1 MSENTSVRNVTRWVM
16 TSQGEPCESRS
27 EVLESPPAGEVV
39 VEVAG
44 CGVCHT
50 DISFLHMGVPTR
62 GALPLALGHEISGT
76 VVELGGAVDESL
88 LGQAVLVP
96 AVLPCGECELCRD
109 GHRRICRAQVMP
121 GNDRHGGFA
130 SHVTVPAR
138 YLCPVPEAVLAR
150 HELWELSVVADAI
163 TTPFQAV
170 RSSEL
175 AAGDLA
181 VCIGAGGIGIHGVQI
196 AAAVGAKVIALDIDD
211 EKLAV
216 AREYG
221 AGAVVNTKGLEIKEI
236 KGQVK
241 AAAKELGAPSSRW
254 RIFETSGT
262 KPGQETAFALLNHG
276 AHLSVVGFTLA
287 KLELR
292 LSNLMA
298 FDATA
303 RGNWGCDAAL
313 YPEVLEWIGDGRI
326 RVSPFVEKHA
336 LADINSVLDAAHH
349 GTLKRRAVLVP

>member
-1 MSENTSVRNVTRWVM
+1 MSELQVTRWVM
-16 TSQGEPCESRS
+16 TAQGQPCESVS
-27 EVLESPPAGEVV
+27 ETMDTPPAGEVV

-62 GALPLALGHEISGT
+62 APLPLALGHEISGK
-76 VVELGGAVDESL
+76 VVKLGDRVDENL
-88 LGQAVLVP
+88 LGVDVLVP
-96 AVLPCGECELCRD
+96 AVMPCGECELCKG
-109 GHRRICRAQVMP
+109 GHGRICRAQVMP

-138 YLCPVPEAVLAR
+138 YLCLVPEAVMAK

-170 RSSEL
+170 RNSGL
-175 AAGDLA
+175 AVGELA
-181 VCIGAGGIGIHGVQI
+181 VCIGVGGIGIHGVQI

-211 EKLAV
+211 DKLAV

-221 AGAVVNTKGLEIKEI
+221 ADVVINTRELGFKEI

-241 AAAKELGAPSSRW
+241 AAAKELGAPPVRW

-262 KPGQETAFALLNHG
+262 KPGQETAFGLLNHG
-276 AHLSVVGFTLA
+276 AHLAIVGFTLA
-287 KLELR
+287 KSELR

-298 FDATA
+298 FDATVQ
-303 RGNWGCDAAL
+303 GNWGCDATL

-326 RVSPFVEKHA
+326 MVSPFVEKHA
-336 LADINSVLDAAHH
+336 LADINSVLDAAHE
-349 GTLKRRAVLVP
+349 GTLKRRGVLVP

>member
-1 MSENTSVRNVTRWVM
+1 MSERQISRWVM
-16 TSQGEPCESRS
+16 TAQGQPCESVS
-27 EVLESPPAGEVV
+27 EKMETPPAGEVV
-39 VEVAG
+39 VAVAG

-62 GALPLALGHEISGT
+62 APLPLALGHEISGK
-76 VVELGGAVDESL
+76 VVELGDGVDEKL

-96 AVLPCGECELCRD
+96 AVMPCGECALCKS
-109 GHRRICRAQVMP
+109 GHRRICRGQVMP

-138 YLCPVPEAVLAR
+138 YLCPVPEAVMAK

-163 TTPFQAV
+163 TTPFQSV
-170 RSSEL
+170 RSSGL

-181 VCIGAGGIGIHGVQI
+181 VCIGAGGIGIHGVQV

-211 EKLAV
+211 DKLAV

-221 AGAVVNTKGLEIKEI
+221 AGAVVNTRDLGIKEVKGL
-236 KGQVK
+236 VK
-241 AAAKELGAPSSRW
+241 AAAKELGAPPVRW

-262 KPGQETAFALLNHG
+262 KPGQETAYALLNFG
-276 AHLSVVGFTLA
+276 GHLSVVGFTMA

-303 RGNWGCDAAL
+303 QGNWGCDAAL

-326 RVSPFVEKHA
+326 QVSPFVEKFA
-336 LADINSVLDAAHH
+336 LVDINSVLDQAHA
-349 GTLKRRAVLVP
+349 GTLKRRGVLVP

>member
-1 MSENTSVRNVTRWVM
+1 MSDHNSARNITRWVM
-16 TSQGEPCESRS
+16 TAQGEPCESVS
-27 EVLESPPAGEVV
+27 EKLDAPPPGEVV

-62 GALPLALGHEISGT
+62 AALPLALGHEISGL
-76 VVELGGAVDESL
+76 VAELGSGVDESL
-88 LGQAVLVP
+88 LGKAVLVP
-96 AVLPCGECELCRD
+96 AVMPCGECALCKG
-109 GHRRICRAQVMP
+109 GHGRICRAQVMP

-130 SHVTVPAR
+130 THVTVPAR
-138 YLCPVPEAVLAR
+138 FVCPVPENVLAK

-170 RSSEL
+170 RSSGL
-175 AAGDLA
+175 APGDLA

-196 AAAVGAKVIALDIDD
+196 AAAVGAKVIALDID
-211 EKLAV
+211 ESKLAV
-216 AREYG
+216 AREHG
-221 AGAVVNTKGLEIKEI
+221 ADAVVNTKDLGFKEI

-241 AAAKELGAPSSRW
+241 AAAKELGAPPVRW

-262 KPGQETAFALLNHG
+262 KPGQETAYGLLNFG
-276 AHLSVVGFTLA
+276 AHLAVVGFTLA
-287 KLELR
+287 KSELR

-298 FDATA
+298 FDATVQ
-303 RGNWGCDAAL
+303 GNWGCDATL

-326 RVSPFVEKHA
+326 KVSPFVEKFA
-336 LADINSVLDAAHH
+336 LADINSVLDQAHA
-349 GTLKRRAVLVP
+349 GTLKRRGVLVP

>member
-1 MSENTSVRNVTRWVM
+1 MSELQVTRWVM
-16 TSQGEPCESRS
+16 TVQGQPCESVS
-27 EVLESPPAGEVV
+27 ETLDTPPAGEVV

-62 GALPLALGHEISGT
+62 AQLPLALGHEISGK
-76 VVELGGAVDESL
+76 VVKLGDRVDENL
-88 LGQAVLVP
+88 LGVDVLVP
-96 AVLPCGECELCRD
+96 AVMPCGVCELCQG
-109 GHRRICRAQVMP
+109 GHGRICRAQIMP

-138 YLCPVPEAVLAR
+138 YLCPIPEAVMAK

-170 RSSEL
+170 RSSGL
-175 AAGDLA
+175 TAGDLA
-181 VCIGAGGIGIHGVQI
+181 ICIGTGGIGIHGVQI

-211 EKLAV
+211 DKLAV
-216 AREYG
+216 ASEYG
-221 AGAVVNTKGLEIKEI
+221 AGAVINTKDLGFKEI

-241 AAAKELGAPSSRW
+241 AAAKELGAPATRW

-262 KPGQETAFALLNHG
+262 KPGQETAYGLLNFG
-276 AHLSVVGFTLA
+276 AHLAIVGFTLA
-287 KLELR
+287 KSEIR

-303 RGNWGCDAAL
+303 QGNWGCDATL

-326 RVSPFVEKHA
+326 KVSPFVEKHA
-336 LADINSVLDAAHH
+336 LEEINSVLDAAHA
-349 GTLKRRAVLVP
+349 GTLKRRGVLVP

>member
-1 MSENTSVRNVTRWVM
+1 MSELQVTRWVM
-16 TSQGEPCESRS
+16 TAQGQPCESVS
-27 EVLESPPAGEVV
+27 EKLDAPPAGEVV

-62 GALPLALGHEISGT
+62 AQLPLALGHEISGKVIT
-76 VVELGGAVDESL
+76 LGDGVDETL
-88 LGQAVLVP
+88 LGVDVLVP
-96 AVLPCGECELCRD
+96 AVMPCGECELCQG
-109 GHRRICRAQVMP
+109 GHGRICRAQIMP

-130 SHVTVPAR
+130 THVTVPAR
-138 YLCPVPEAVLAR
+138 YLCPVPQAVMAK
-150 HELWELSVVADAI
+150 HELWELSVVADAV

-170 RSSEL
+170 RSSGL
-175 AAGDLA
+175 SAGDLA
-181 VCIGAGGIGIHGVQI
+181 ICIGTGGIGIHGVQI

-216 AREYG
+216 AREHG
-221 AGAVVNTKGLEIKEI
+221 AGAVINTRELGFKEI
-236 KGQVK
+236 KGAVK
-241 AAAKELGAPSSRW
+241 AAAKELGAPSTRW

-262 KPGQETAFALLNHG
+262 KPGQETAYGLLNHG
-276 AHLSVVGFTLA
+276 AHLAIVGFTLA
-287 KLELR
+287 KSEIR

-303 RGNWGCDAAL
+303 QGNWGCDATL

-326 RVSPFVEKHA
+326 KVSPFVEKHA
-336 LADINSVLDAAHH
+336 LEDINSVLDAAHA
-349 GTLKRRAVLVP
+349 GTLKRRGVLVP

>member
-1 MSENTSVRNVTRWVM
+1 MSNHEVTRWVM
-16 TSQGEPCESRS
+16 TAQGLPCESRI
-27 EVLESPPAGEVV
+27 EPLDTPPSGEVI

-62 GALPLALGHEISGT
+62 APLPLALGHEISGK
-76 VVELGGAVDESL
+76 VVKMGDRVDESL
-88 LGQAVLVP
+88 LGRAVLVP
-96 AVLPCGECELCRD
+96 AVMPCGQCELCQS

-138 YLCPVPEAVLAR
+138 YVCPVPAGVLAK

-170 RSSEL
+170 RSSGL
-175 AAGDLA
+175 GRGDLA

-211 EKLAV
+211 DKLAV

-221 AGAVVNTKGLEIKEI
+221 ADAVINTRELGFKEI

-241 AAAKELGAPSSRW
+241 AAAKELGAPQVRW

-262 KPGQETAFALLNHG
+262 KAGQETAYGLLNHG

-287 KLELR
+287 KSELR

-303 RGNWGCDAAL
+303 QGNWGCDAAL

-326 RVSPFVEKHA
+326 QVSPFVEKFA
-336 LADINSVLDAAHH
+336 LGDINSVLDAAHA
-349 GTLKRRAVLVP
+349 GTLKRRGVLVP

>member
-1 MSENTSVRNVTRWVM
+1 MSELQITRWVM
-16 TSQGEPCESRS
+16 TAQGQPCESVS
-27 EVLESPPAGEVV
+27 ETLDTPPAGEVV

-62 GALPLALGHEISGT
+62 AQLPLALGHEISGK
-76 VVELGGAVDESL
+76 VVKLGDRVDENL
-88 LGQAVLVP
+88 LGVDVLVP
-96 AVLPCGECELCRD
+96 AVMPCGVCELCQG
-109 GHRRICRAQVMP
+109 GHGRICRAQIMP

-138 YLCPVPEAVLAR
+138 YLCPIPEAVMAK

-170 RSSEL
+170 RSSGL
-175 AAGDLA
+175 TAGDLA
-181 VCIGAGGIGIHGVQI
+181 ICIGTGGIGIHGVQI

-211 EKLAV
+211 DKLAV
-216 AREYG
+216 ASEYG
-221 AGAVVNTKGLEIKEI
+221 AGAVINTKDLGFKEI

-241 AAAKELGAPSSRW
+241 AAAKELGAPATRW

-262 KPGQETAFALLNHG
+262 KPGQETAYGLLNFG
-276 AHLSVVGFTLA
+276 AHLAIVGFTLA
-287 KLELR
+287 KSEIR

-303 RGNWGCDAAL
+303 QGNWGCDATL

-326 RVSPFVEKHA
+326 KVSPFVEKHA
-336 LADINSVLDAAHH
+336 LEEINSVLDAAHA
-349 GTLKRRAVLVP
+349 GTLKRRGVLVP

>member
-1 MSENTSVRNVTRWVM
+1 MSPIQATRWVM
-16 TSQGEPCESRS
+16 TAQGSPCESVS
-27 EVLESPPAGEVV
+27 ETLVPAPAGEAVI
-39 VEVAG
+39 EVAG

-50 DISFLHMGVPTR
+50 DISFLHQGVPTR
-62 GALPLALGHEISGT
+62 AALPLALGHEISGK
-76 VVELGGAVDESL
+76 VVELGEGVDESL
-88 LGQAVLVP
+88 LGKAVLVP
-96 AVLPCGECELCRD
+96 AVMPCGECALCKA

-138 YLCPVPEAVLAR
+138 YLCPVPEKVLAS

-170 RSSEL
+170 RSSQL
-175 AAGDLA
+175 GAGDLA

-211 EKLAV
+211 EKLET
-216 AREYG
+216 ARRHG
-221 AGAVVNTKGLEIKEI
+221 AGAVVNTRDLDFKEI
-236 KGQVK
+236 KNQVK
-241 AAAKELGAPSSRW
+241 AAAKELGAPPVCW
-254 RIFETSGT
+254 RIYETSGT
-262 KPGQETAFALLNHG
+262 KAGQETAYGLLNQG

-287 KLELR
+287 KSELR

-303 RGNWGCDAAL
+303 RGNWGCDPTL
-313 YPEVLEWIGDGRI
+313 YPEVLEWIGAGRVK
-326 RVSPFVEKHA
+326 VSPFVEKHA
-336 LADINSVLDAAHH
+336 LSDINAVLDGAHG
-349 GTLKRRAVLVP
+349 GTLKKRAVLVP

>member
-1 MSENTSVRNVTRWVM
+1 MSERQVTRWVM
-16 TSQGEPCESRS
+16 TAQGEPCEIRT
-27 EVLESPPAGEVV
+27 ETLEIPPAGEAV

-50 DISFLHMGVPTR
+50 DISFLHQGVPTR
-62 GALPLALGHEISGT
+62 AALPLALGHEISGT
-76 VVELGGAVDESL
+76 VVELGDGVEESL
-88 LGQAVLVP
+88 LGQVVLVP
-96 AVLPCGECELCRD
+96 AVMPCGECELCNG

-121 GNDRHGGFA
+121 GNDRNGGFA
-130 SHVTVPAR
+130 SHVTVPAT
-138 YLCPVPEAVLAR
+138 YLCPVPAAVMAK

-170 RSSEL
+170 RSSGL

-211 EKLAV
+211 DKLAL

-221 AGAVVNTKGLEIKEI
+221 AGAVVNTRDLGIREIKSL
-236 KGQVK
+236 VK
-241 AAAKELGAPSSRW
+241 AAAKELGAPSTRW
-254 RIFETSGT
+254 RIYETSGT
-262 KPGQETAFALLNHG
+262 KPGQETAYALLNQG

-287 KLELR
+287 KSELR

-298 FDATA
+298 FDATCQ
-303 RGNWGCDAAL
+303 GNWGCDAAL
-313 YPEVLEWIGDGRI
+313 YPEVLAWIGDGRI
-326 RVSPFVEKHA
+326 QVSPFVEKFD
-336 LADINSVLDAAHH
+336 LTDINTVLDAAHA
-349 GTLKRRAVLVP
+349 GTLKRRGVLVP

>member
-1 MSENTSVRNVTRWVM
+1 MSERQVTRWVM
-16 TSQGEPCESRS
+16 TAQGQPCESVS
-27 EVLESPPAGEVV
+27 ETMDTPPADEAV

-62 GALPLALGHEISGT
+62 AALPLALGHEISGK
-76 VVELGGAVDESL
+76 VVELGEGVDESL
-88 LGQAVLVP
+88 LGRVVLVP
-96 AVLPCGECELCRD
+96 AVMPCGECELCKG
-109 GHRRICRAQVMP
+109 GHGRICRAQVMP

-138 YLCPVPEAVLAR
+138 YLCPVPEAVMAK
-150 HELWELSVVADAI
+150 HELWELSVVADAV

-170 RSSEL
+170 RSSGL
-175 AAGDLA
+175 AVGDLA
-181 VCIGAGGIGIHGVQI
+181 ICIGTGGIGIHGVQI

-211 EKLAV
+211 DKLAV
-216 AREYG
+216 AREHG
-221 AGAVVNTKGLEIKEI
+221 ADVVINTRELGFKEI

-241 AAAKELGAPSSRW
+241 AAAKELGAPPVRW

-262 KPGQETAFALLNHG
+262 KPGQETAYGLLNHG
-276 AHLSVVGFTLA
+276 AHLAIVGFTLA
-287 KLELR
+287 KSEIR

-303 RGNWGCDAAL
+303 QGNWGCDATL

-326 RVSPFVEKHA
+326 KVSPFVEKHA
-336 LADINSVLDAAHH
+336 LADINSVLDAAHE
-349 GTLKRRAVLVP
+349 GTLKRRGVLVP

>member
-1 MSENTSVRNVTRWVM
+1 MSELQVTRWVM
-16 TSQGEPCESRS
+16 TAQGQPCESVS
-27 EVLESPPAGEVV
+27 ENLDSPPAGEAVI
-39 VEVAG
+39 EVAG

-62 GALPLALGHEISGT
+62 ASLPLALGHEISGK
-76 VVELGGAVDESL
+76 VVELGEGVDESL
-88 LGQAVLVP
+88 LGQVVLVP
-96 AVLPCGECELCRD
+96 AVMPCGECELCKG
-109 GHRRICRAQVMP
+109 GHGRICRAQVMP

-138 YLCPVPEAVLAR
+138 YLCPVPEAVMAK

-170 RSSEL
+170 RSSGL

-181 VCIGAGGIGIHGVQI
+181 ICIGAGGIGIHGVQI

-211 EKLAV
+211 DKLAV
-216 AREYG
+216 AREHG
-221 AGAVVNTKGLEIKEI
+221 AGAVINTRDLGFKEI
-236 KGQVK
+236 KGLVK
-241 AAAKELGAPSSRW
+241 AAAKELGAPSTRW

-262 KPGQETAFALLNHG
+262 KPGQETAYGLLNFG
-276 AHLSVVGFTLA
+276 AHLAIVGFTLA
-287 KLELR
+287 KSEIR

-298 FDATA
+298 FDATVK
-303 RGNWGCDAAL
+303 GNWGCDATL

-326 RVSPFVEKHA
+326 KVSPFVEKHE
-336 LADINSVLDAAHH
+336 LSDINSVLDAAHE
-349 GTLKRRAVLVP
+349 GTLKRRGVLVP